1 MSVNI
6 KHAILMVSYNHENY
20 IKQALDSILLNDVLP
35 DVLIIYDDCSVDS
48 TWTIIKEYRE
58 RFPDIIKARQNEKNL
73 GLYANINA
81 VWCAGIATDCDVL
94 SWCSGD
100 DLLEKN
106 LIENLNAEI
115 IKQKIDIKNDKC
127 IIVTNSVL
135 LYPTGKKKI
144 WNNYKLK
151 NTDMRTAR
159 LGKKLNYRE
168 VGMSRKLFENFIPLR
183 DDIGLASDTLWTF
196 HNDYYCEKW
205 YFADFVGAYYRVN
218 VGAVSRSKVFDLL
231 KSESVAYSIL
241 LESKEYDLTDIQRK
255 IALLWVIFDDLVC
268 NVTFKNWCRY
278 LKYLV
283 LNFHVIKFYIT
294 RYMLLCL
301 LPPIFIRLMVYMRSL
316 QKKLKRR
323 K

>member
-6 KHAILMVSYNHENY
+6 RHAILMVSYNHENY

-115 IKQKIDIKNDKC
+115 IKHKIDIKNDKC

-144 WNNYKLK
+144 WNNYKLR

-205 YFADFVGAYYRVN
+205 YFVDFVGAYYRVN

-231 KSESVAYSIL
+231 KSESTAYSIL
-241 LESKEYDLTDIQRK
+241 LESQEYVLTDIQRK

-294 RYMLLCL
+294 RYMLLCI
-301 LPPIFIRLMVYMRSL
+301 LPPVFIRLMVYMRSL
-316 QKKLKRR
+316 EKKLKRR